1 MIKGLQGGPGLY
13 VDGGNTALPY
23 VNQNSSDSFNGVMR
37 IYGSDIQYYQ
47 NGSWVTL
54 PASYATVKLDGSTES
69 ALNWAKSQMA
79 KEGSDYSARQYMK
92 DRAKLFPSLQKALEA
107 VERAEADRDIEVKR
121 AIENFHVLDKIAG
134 QPVDDNAGM
143 MIAP

>member
-1 MIKGLQGGPGLY
+1 
-13 VDGGNTALPY
+13 
-23 VNQNSSDSFNGVMR
+23 
-37 IYGSDIQYYQ
+37 
-47 NGSWVTL
+47 
-54 PASYATVKLDGSTES
+54 
-69 ALNWAKSQMA
+69 
-79 KEGSDYSARQYMK
+79 MK